1 MVAAYRQPQLAT
13 YPFRPAAAPFARSLA
28 DASLGEVVFQGGLS
42 GTVHAP
48 ASGARLAL
56 TLSVAPVVGLLII
69 LGVGVIPDLV
79 DRFDSDR
86 TIVACVFGGIFVTMG
101 LLLAV
106 MAVPVG
112 RAAVLVNTGRLDEAQ
127 AILSRWSGSRSLQ
140 TGNLYGGM
148 LASVRGDL
156 PLALERYG
164 KLLDFLGR
172 LARTSGLRGSAP
184 SLAAARLEGTFH
196 VVRILCDLGRVQEA
210 GALLQSAGPPWG
222 EYVTL
227 LRVVAERYVHF
238 NLGLPTQS
246 HAELAQLAGWASSLR
261 GSWGLL
267 ALAGWGY
274 AGVGD
279 HAAAARLVAE
289 ERARPN
295 AARLALLM
303 PRLWAWMQSVQG

>member
-1 MVAAYRQPQLAT
+1 MVAAYRQPQVVS
-13 YPFRPAAAPFARSLA
+13 YRFRETASPFAASLA

-48 ASGARLAL
+48 SSGTRLAL
-56 TLSVAPVVGLLII
+56 TLSAAPALGLLVI
-69 LGVGVIPDLV
+69 LGVGVVPDLV
-79 DRFDSDR
+79 EGFDSDR
-86 TIVACVFGGIFVTMG
+86 TIVGCVLGGIVLAVG
-101 LLLAV
+101 VLLAA
-106 MAVPVG
+106 MALPIG

-127 AILSRWSGSRSLQ
+127 AILSRWSGARSLQ

-156 PLALERYG
+156 PLALERYS

-172 LARTSGLRGSAP
+172 LASAGGVRSSQP

-210 GALLQSAGPPWG
+210 GALLQSAGQPWG
-222 EYVTL
+222 EYVSI

-238 NLGLPTQS
+238 CLGLPTQS
-246 HAELAQLAGWASSLR
+246 HAELAQLAGWASTLR

-274 AGVGD
+274 ASLGD
-279 HAAAARLVAE
+279 HAMAARLLAE

-295 AARLALLM
+295 AGRLALLM